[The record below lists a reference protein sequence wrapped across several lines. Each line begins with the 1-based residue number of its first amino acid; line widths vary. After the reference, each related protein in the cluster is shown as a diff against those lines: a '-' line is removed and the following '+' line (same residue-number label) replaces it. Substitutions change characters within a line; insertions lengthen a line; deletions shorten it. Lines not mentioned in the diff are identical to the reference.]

1 MSRQHENTI
10 TTKLVD
16 ILNRM
21 RSTWTLAEQ
30 ARPFKNNQK
39 CPDVF
44 VTEVGREPVAIE
56 VKLDGK
62 SPNIRGEPQAFQ
74 HLGEE
79 LLPAP
84 NMMAETL
91 TTAMALRIPARFLQV
106 ERRDLKQELRQADD
120 IHYVLLSRDGSE
132 INRFPHEGWVEG
144 TIGDI
149 AMALQL
155 GATPNSK
162 IQEAAVLLEHRIN
175 QAALLLEAAIATRP
189 SIGAAIGEILH
200 QQPGEQTSRMAMLI
214 ITNAFVFQSSLAGKP
229 EMEQVSSLAQLTVD
243 EDTPIKYSDVLKDWN
258 IIREVNYRHI
268 FDVARQLVHVIATD
282 DKLVNRIL
290 SILCRAAHELVSG
303 GITQVHELAGIVF
316 QRLIIDRKYIK
327 ANYTRP
333 EAVALLSTL
342 VLPMV
347 PQAHANDTPAV
358 HTLKVADFAC
368 GTGAL
373 LNGVYQ
379 RILNMHEQAGGI
391 GAEIHSSM
399 MEHNIGGCD
408 IMPNASHLTAS
419 LLTSTYPDK
428 KIGRTRIHTL
438 PYGKQADD
446 SYALGALDLLNAP
459 EQIQIFY
466 LMESEARQVG
476 GEGDATVNRQ
486 DAFRHREFDIVVENP
501 PFSKPNADSGSS
513 MPKPVFEGSERSQ
526 ADTNTMRRILRKE
539 DIRVANGQ
547 AGLASYF
554 VDLADRMLKSN
565 GSSTM
570 GFILPA
576 TALASPHWQ
585 KVRDMWATEYHDVI
599 VVTIVDAQVSGCTFS
614 SDTGMAECMVVAAK
628 GKADNTG
635 RGTFISL
642 LHQPRS
648 ALESVAIG
656 NGILRI
662 DNTRTM
668 EDTPIGGDELKI
680 GDETVGYLLDCPLPI
695 GEAWAASRVQAMELI
710 QAAYR
715 LASGELWLPTQ
726 TTPIEVPICRV
737 DEIATIGMSHLAVYG
752 SNGQG
757 AFDMGTGCTD
767 SDDYPCLWKVASP
780 GQRAM
785 VVQPDS
791 HGVLRPDGRPKLQRL
806 LARNSRAHYNL
817 GLRFNANSIVS
828 LFTEKPTLGVRSIK
842 NVAFENTLYEIPW
855 TLWCNTTLGLLC
867 HWMHSSKQQVG
878 RGGLSIMTLR
888 TLPTLDVRCL
898 SADALTNA
906 DQIFSEMKHERM
918 LPFNEADHDEVRHEL
933 DRRFLMEVLGIT
945 SADVHTAVGR
955 LREKLCAEPSIHG
968 GKKSRCDLE
977 AEAQKFG

>member
-21 RSTWTLAEQ
+21 RSTWTLEEQ
-30 ARPFKNNQK
+30 TRPFKNNQK

-44 VTEVGREPVAIE
+44 VTELGREPVAIE
-56 VKLDGK
+56 VKLDGI
-62 SPNIRGEPQAFQ
+62 SPNIRGEAQAVQ
-74 HLGEE
+74 HLGEA
-79 LLPAP
+79 LSPAP
-84 NMMAETL
+84 NMVAETL
-91 TTAMALRIPARFLQV
+91 TTAMALRIPARFLHV
-106 ERRDLKQELRQADD
+106 ERRDLEQELQQANN
-120 IHYVLLSRDGSE
+120 IHYVLLSKDGSE
-132 INRFPHEGWVEG
+132 TNRFPDKGWAEG
-144 TIGDI
+144 TIGDV

-155 GATPNSK
+155 GATPNSR
-162 IQEAAVLLEHRIN
+162 IQKAAALLEYRVN

-200 QQPGEQTSRMAMLI
+200 QQPGDQTSRMAMLI

-229 EMEQVSSLAQLTVD
+229 EMEQVSSLAQLTID
-243 EDTPIKYSDVLKDWN
+243 DDTPIKYSDVLKAWN

-268 FDVARQLVHVIATD
+268 FDVAHQLVHAIATD
-282 DKLVNRIL
+282 DKLVGSVL
-290 SILCRAAHELVSG
+290 STLCRAAHELVSG
-303 GITQVHELAGIVF
+303 GIAQVHELAGIVF

-333 EAVALLSTL
+333 EAVALLSVL
-342 VLPMV
+342 VLPMARQGNV
-347 PQAHANDTPAV
+347 DV
-358 HTLKVADFAC
+358 HKLKVADFAC

-379 RILNMHEQAGGI
+379 RILSMHEQAGGI
-391 GAEIHSSM
+391 GADIHGNM

-486 DAFRHREFDIVVENP
+486 DTFRHREFDIVVENP

-513 MPKPVFEGSERSQ
+513 IPKPVFEGTERSQ
-526 ADTNTMRRILRKE
+526 ADTAAMRRALRKE

-585 KVRDMWATEYHDVI
+585 KVRDLWATEYHDVI
-599 VVTIVDAQVSGCTFS
+599 VVTIADAQIANCTFS
-614 SDTGMAECMVVAAK
+614 SDTGMAECMVVATK
-628 GKADNTG
+628 GRESSTG

-648 ALESVAIG
+648 TLESVAIG

-662 DNTRTM
+662 DNTRIM

-680 GDETVGYLLDCPLPI
+680 GDEVVGHLLDCPLPV
-695 GEAWAASRVQAMELI
+695 GEAWAASRVKAMALI
-710 QAAYR
+710 QSAYR
-715 LASGELWLPTQ
+715 VANGELWLPTQ
-726 TTPIEVPICRV
+726 TTPIEIPICRV
-737 DEIATIGMSHLAVYG
+737 EDLATLGMSHLAVYG

-757 AFDMGTGCTD
+757 AFDMGTGCSA
-767 SDDYPCLWKVASP
+767 SDDYPCLWKVNSVT
-780 GQRAM
+780 QRAM
-785 VVQPDS
+785 IVQPDA
-791 HGVLRPDGRPKLQRL
+791 HGVLRPDGRPKVQQL

-817 GLRFNANSIVS
+817 GLRFNANSIAA

-842 NVAFENTLYEIPW
+842 NVAFENPRYEIPW

-867 HWMHSSKQQVG
+867 HWMHSSKQQPG
-878 RGGLSIMTLR
+878 RGGLSILTLR
-888 TLPTLDVRCL
+888 TLPTLDVRSL
-898 SADALTNA
+898 SADALANA
-906 DQIFSEMKHERM
+906 DQIFDTMKHQRM
-918 LPFNEADHDEVRHEL
+918 LPFNESDRDTVRHEL
-933 DRRFLMEVLGIT
+933 DRRFLTEVLGII
-945 SADVHTAVGR
+945 SDDVHDAVGR

-977 AEAQKFG
+977 SEQMKFGM